1 MALKETNQNKRI
13 KYINSDIV
21 NFDFESIK
29 NFDGIIC
36 SSVIEY
42 LDNPETMLMNFY
54 KQQKKMDILHSQSL
68 TKIH

>member
-13 KYINSDIV
+13 KYINSDLV

-54 KQQKKMDILHSQSL
+54 KQLKKWISCILSP
-68 TKIH
+68 